1 MGQEHP
7 IRVAALRTGL
17 SPHVIRIWEKRY
29 SAVVPR
35 RSSTRR
41 RFYTDEDIERLVL
54 LRRATLSGRSIRQ
67 VAALSREALLDLLKA
82 IQAPD
87 EASSD
92 VEANGGEVDPF
103 VEMCMSCVSSLD
115 SKELEASLAKASAGL
130 GQPVFIEKFLVR
142 LMSRMGERW
151 RDGSMRVMHE
161 HLLSSVVRSY
171 LGVIGSN
178 YQAPGCSPLLI
189 STTPSGQLHEMG
201 ALAVAATA
209 AADGWRVLYLGPN
222 LPSEEIAGAAH
233 QQRARA
239 VALSI
244 LYPPDD
250 AGLKPELF
258 RLRDAL
264 GPQVELIAGGRAV
277 SGYLQTLE
285 EIGAILINDF
295 TSLRKHLESLRL
307 QGKR

>member
-7 IRVAALRTGL
+7 IRVAARRTGL
-17 SPHVIRIWEKRY
+17 SSHVIRIWEKRY

-35 RSSTRR
+35 RSSNRR
-41 RFYTDEDIERLVL
+41 RFYTDEDIERLML
-54 LRRATLSGRSIRQ
+54 LRRATLSGRSIGQ
-67 VAALSREALLDLLKA
+67 VATLSREALLDLLKTEA
-82 IQAPD
+82 IPD
-87 EASSD
+87 EALP
-92 VEANGGEVDPF
+92 EAEAPAGAVDSF
-103 VEMCMSCVSSLD
+103 VDLCLNCVGSLD

-142 LMSRMGERW
+142 LMSRMGDCW

-171 LGVIGSN
+171 LGAIGSN

-189 STTPSGQLHEMG
+189 STTPSGQLHEVG

-250 AGLKPELF
+250 AGLRAELL
-258 RLRDAL
+258 RLRDAV
-264 GPQVELIAGGRAV
+264 GPEVELIAGGRAV
-277 SGYLQTLE
+277 AGYLQTLK
-285 EIGAILINDF
+285 EIGVILIDDL
-295 TSLRKHLESLRL
+295 TSLRKHLESLRS